1 MNRPWSSSSSSS
13 SFVSFFAL
21 GGRTPQCT
29 SYTDRTLGLLG
40 FLLPFFTQPCAIQIP
55 HLDKLWPKQFT
66 IRETQRMYDER
77 GWSCGVLSCLPVL
90 PAPKPCGA
98 RAHTHTHT
106 ETQILPQDTLRM
118 LPVSSIYPILALFDT
133 RDREGGSFFCS
144 LLSNLRPGRHATD
157 VMWTEPSPGVGPGSR
172 RAPAGVSKST

>member
-1 MNRPWSSSSSSS
+1 MNRPWSSSSS

-55 HLDKLWPKQFT
+55 HFDKLWPKQFT

-77 GWSCGVLSCLPVL
+77 GWSCGVLSCHSACSKTVRR
-90 PAPKPCGA
+90 A
-98 RAHTHTHT
+98 RSHTHTLKHKFCCRT
-106 ETQILPQDTLRM
+106 HSVCSPSAQSTPYWLCLT
-118 LPVSSIYPILALFDT
+118 PVTVRAGLFFFALSSPTSDQV
-133 RDREGGSFFCS
+133 
-144 LLSNLRPGRHATD
+144 ATPRTSCGQSPAQ
-157 VMWTEPSPGVGPGSR
+157 VSAQVPGVR
-172 RAPAGVSKST
+172 RQG